1 LDGCELSE
9 KERHT
14 LRGMMFM
21 APEDMRRE
29 LSFNPFNSPISTI
42 NHSNNEPT
50 TSTPSEIGPKDDVDV
65 LLKYNNPLD
74 REALDE
80 FSFTTNVVVTTSL
93 YHDSFTS
100 YCHTIRERNRLNRYK
115 NEKKLIMFQTKSE
128 EVEVNT
134 ITIDLDDV
142 VVNWS
147 EMLDY
152 LLQSTPEYV
161 IPRTDSPVNIQSSYI
176 GSLSFDVQLEPSAS
190 SLAPSQVNDGI
201 IQPVY
206 TKWSAEGVEEN
217 QIPKTHSISSSEPS
231 TRLTSMDLPI
241 DKRMN
246 MLRLGGNAVY
256 QVGTDS
262 GPSSSSASS
271 HTPSPYGSYMDSNPI
286 TSSLWEKHLS
296 LSKTNENNELP
307 DAEASRN
314 SSRSPSRVYSTDVAS
329 SSLLKYN
336 LADKEER
343 EGSFHSSGYSL
354 THLTTYSLTHLT
366 TYSLTQT
373 GLLPQRYV
381 YRS

>member
-1 LDGCELSE
+1 MSE

>member
-1 LDGCELSE
+1 MINISYNCIESLDGLACLYSLQSFDASFNQIDDFKELEHISKLPCLEAIVLEGNPIQEFMNYRQQVYSELLKSGSNSSKLLITLDGCELSE

-217 QIPKTHSISSSEPS
+217 QIPKTHSI
-231 TRLTSMDLPI
+231 
-241 DKRMN
+241 
-246 MLRLGGNAVY
+246 
-256 QVGTDS
+256 
-262 GPSSSSASS
+262 
-271 HTPSPYGSYMDSNPI
+271 
-286 TSSLWEKHLS
+286 
-296 LSKTNENNELP
+296 
-307 DAEASRN
+307 
-314 SSRSPSRVYSTDVAS
+314 
-329 SSLLKYN
+329 
-336 LADKEER
+336 
-343 EGSFHSSGYSL
+343 
-354 THLTTYSLTHLT
+354 
-366 TYSLTQT
+366 
-373 GLLPQRYV
+373 
-381 YRS
+381 